1 MSDGGT
7 GNGTEVGHTLLQ
19 LIGRQDTD
27 SYCNYRH
34 ATRAFYETYLSK
46 KTSLRSG
53 SHEKVTSNCVSLR
66 LKQGLDSHAVF
77 IPILMEWCFKIEL
90 YFEFRYKKDIKLI

>member
-1 MSDGGT
+1 MCITHTNDCVPTNHTMSDGGK
-7 GNGTEVGHTLLQ
+7 GNGAAVGHTLLQ

-34 ATRAFYETYLSK
+34 ATQAFYETNLSK

-53 SHEKVTSNCVSLR
+53 SHENVTSNCVSLR
-66 LKQGLDSHAVF
+66 SKQ
-77 IPILMEWCFKIEL
+77 
-90 YFEFRYKKDIKLI
+90 R